1 MIYIIEDDVSVRE
14 SIGTFLRCKGLKSQS
29 FGSAE
34 EFLAGCATL
43 ADDILILDLNLP
55 GISGNDL
62 LIKFEENQ
70 TKLKVI
76 VTTAFDE
83 PGSRKFCLEHGAKS
97 YLRKPVDGEAL
108 FDIIKYNLLIQTP

>member
-14 SIGTFLRCKGLKSQS
+14 AIGTFLKCKGLKSLS

-34 EFLAGCATL
+34 EFLAGCTTEPN
-43 ADDILILDLNLP
+43 DILILDLNLP
-55 GISGNDL
+55 GISGYDL
-62 LIKFEENQ
+62 LTKLNVSQ
-70 TKLKVI
+70 TKLNVI

-83 PGSRKFCLEHGAKS
+83 PGSRKFCLEHGVKS

-108 FDIIKYNLLIQTP
+108 LDVIKFNLLQKTP

>member
-14 SIGTFLRCKGLKSQS
+14 AIRTFLRCKGLKSLS

-34 EFLAGCATL
+34 EFLAGCTTEPN
-43 ADDILILDLNLP
+43 DILILDLNLP
-55 GISGNDL
+55 GISGYDL
-62 LIKFEENQ
+62 LTKLNVSQ
-70 TKLKVI
+70 TKLNVI

-83 PGSRKFCLEHGAKS
+83 PGSRKFCLEHGVKS

-108 FDIIKYNLLIQTP
+108 LDVIKFNLLQKTP

>member
-1 MIYIIEDDVSVRE
+1 MIYIIEDDVSVKE
-14 SIGTFLRCKGLKSQS
+14 AICTFLKCKGLKSQS

-34 EFLAGCATL
+34 EFLTGCTII

-55 GISGNDL
+55 GISGYDL
-62 LIKFEENQ
+62 LTKFEENQ

-83 PGSRKFCLEHGAKS
+83 PGSRQFCLEHGVKN

-108 FDIIKYNLLIQTP
+108 LDVIKYNLLQQYP

>member
-14 SIGTFLRCKGLKSQS
+14 SIGTFLQCKGLKSQS

-34 EFLAGCATL
+34 EFLEGFSTE

-55 GISGNDL
+55 GISGYDL
-62 LIKFEENQ
+62 LTRFSDNQ

-76 VTTAFDE
+76 VTTAYDE
-83 PGSRKFCLEHGAKS
+83 PGGRKFCLEHGVKN
-97 YLRKPVDGEAL
+97 YFRKPVDGEAL
-108 FDIIKYNLLIQTP
+108 LDVIKFNLL